1 MTDETIHEEVL
12 RLAAEAAIDYRAQPA
27 PGFEQVASFE
37 QVLETLDACLPE
49 NPADPAE
56 VIGEL
61 VSKMTPGLRPMTS
74 PTFFGWVIGGSHP
87 TGVAADWLTSA
98 WGQNSGNVVI
108 TPAAAAAEQ
117 IVSTWLLE
125 LLGLPPTSSVGFVTG
140 ATIANF
146 VALAAARGELL
157 RRVGWDVERQGLY
170 GAPVIEVLIGADA
183 HATVYSALRYLG
195 LGSERVKAIETD
207 ESGRMRPD
215 SLRDAFQSIDG
226 PAIVIAQAG
235 QINTG
240 ACDPFTEICTIAHD
254 HGAWVHVD
262 GAFGLWAQ
270 ASPRFRHLTQ
280 GVELADSWATD
291 GHKWLQ
297 LPYDSGF
304 AIVKDRAAHERCMS
318 IEASYL
324 PSAESSVREPS
335 AYVPEL
341 SRRARG
347 FAAWAMI
354 RALGRSG
361 IVEMIERHCDFA
373 AALGRKCVSIPGVR
387 IVAPIELNQLMLRF
401 GESDEATLAT
411 VGEIRRRGRIVI
423 GPALWRGEWIM
434 RVSVCNFGTGPDQL
448 PEVER
453 EIAAAWNDVRSQLLD
468 GPRDK
473 AIAAS

>member
-1 MTDETIHEEVL
+1 MMQDEVL

-37 QVLETLDACLPE
+37 QVLGTLDERLPE

-117 IVSTWLLE
+117 VVSTWLLD

-207 ESGRMRPD
+207 ESGRMKPD
-215 SLRDAFQSIDG
+215 ALRDAFQSIDG
-226 PAIVIAQAG
+226 SAIVIAQAG

-240 ACDPFTEICTIAHD
+240 ACDPFTEICAIAHD

-270 ASPRFRHLTQ
+270 ASPRFRHLSQ

-304 AIVKDRAAHERCMS
+304 AIVKDRVAHERCMS

-354 RALGRSG
+354 RQLGRAG
-361 IVEMIERHCDFA
+361 IAEMVERCCRVAARIAERA
-373 AALGRKCVSIPGVR
+373 AGEPGIALVLVP
-387 IVAPIELNQLMLRF
+387 ELNQLMLRF
-401 GESDEATLAT
+401 GDSDDATRAT
-411 VGEIRRRGRIVI
+411 VQRVQDDAIAWI
-423 GPALWRGEWIM
+423 GGAEWHGHWVM
-434 RVSVCNFGTGPDQL
+434 RVSVSSSATTEADADL
-448 PEVER
+448 TVDAIVSAWRAVR
-453 EIAAAWNDVRSQLLD
+453 ENIA
-468 GPRDK
+468 
-473 AIAAS
+473 